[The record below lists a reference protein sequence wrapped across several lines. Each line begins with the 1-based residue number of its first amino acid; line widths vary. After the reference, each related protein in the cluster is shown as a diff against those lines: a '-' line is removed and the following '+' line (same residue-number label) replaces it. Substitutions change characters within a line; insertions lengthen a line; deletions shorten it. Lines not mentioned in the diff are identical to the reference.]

1 MQGYERKANDRRGN
15 DRRMIS
21 VIVENERRDNQRRS
35 GVDRRTVLSG
45 QV

>member
-1 MQGYERKANDRRGN
+1 MQDYKRTATDRRGN
-15 DRRMIS
+15 DRRMSS
-21 VIVENERRDNQRRS
+21 VIVEDERRDNQRRS